1 MGILNVDSDFVSDL
15 VGFIRI
21 RTATGL
27 NVSLSEI
34 SEKFWNL
41 VSKKFM
47 TGKSEFYKNTSG
59 VEQLIA
65 CLEDLVSYH
74 DKLLSGRVLGFAE
87 KNLEFEKKKV
97 ICGCLEIVSNF
108 TEIVCKTAEDTK
120 FGSQIEFKYACL
132 YCYFCRQPV
141 VG

>member
-59 VEQLIA
+59 VE
-65 CLEDLVSYH
+65 
-74 DKLLSGRVLGFAE
+74 
-87 KNLEFEKKKV
+87 
-97 ICGCLEIVSNF
+97 
-108 TEIVCKTAEDTK
+108 
-120 FGSQIEFKYACL
+120 
-132 YCYFCRQPV
+132 
-141 VG
+141 